1 MGTPTP
7 REDLLRGREA
17 LEAGDWNA
25 ARAAFESAVG
35 VEASAEALDGLGRTL
50 WWLGDVDGAIE
61 HRERAYIILRT
72 RGDTDAAALIA
83 LWLSR
88 EYLEAIGNEP
98 ASQGWLARAQGL
110 LGGAERTSANG
121 WLEL

>member
-1 MGTPTP
+1 MGTATP
-7 REDLLRGREA
+7 LEDLLRGREA

-25 ARAAFESAVG
+25 ARAAFDSAVD
-35 VEASAEALDGLGRTL
+35 ADPSAEALDGLGRTL

-61 HRERAYIILRT
+61 NRERAYVLLRKQ
-72 RGDTDAAALIA
+72 GNVDAAALIA

-88 EYLEAIGNEP
+88 EYLEAVGNEP

-110 LGGAERTSANG
+110 LEGIAETPA
-121 WLEL
+121 